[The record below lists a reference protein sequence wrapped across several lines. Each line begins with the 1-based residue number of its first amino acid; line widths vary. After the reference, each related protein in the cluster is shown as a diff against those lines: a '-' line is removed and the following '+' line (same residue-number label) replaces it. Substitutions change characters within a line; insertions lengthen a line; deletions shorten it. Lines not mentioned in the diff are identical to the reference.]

1 MAAPGACPNEVE
13 LCILPMLAWL
23 RGVWFLQELRD
34 IIMAW
39 RSSSFLNLTMLG
51 IFGTITTSGDT
62 CGSSPLMSSFEESTI
77 FSSLMGKRFILVFLR
92 DAAASISVL
101 SYSLISLRFL
111 RTDSSIT
118 TPQPPLFIMS
128 QSTIWKEWQSWKYKE
143 VPLRQSLNRDLFITK
158 CSDYI

>member
-39 RSSSFLNLTMLG
+39 RSSSFLNLTILG
-51 IFGTITTSGDT
+51 IFGTIRTSGDT
-62 CGSSPLMSSFEESTI
+62 CGSSPLISSLDESTI
-77 FSSLMGKRFILVFLR
+77 FSSLIGKRLILVFLR
-92 DAAASISVL
+92 DAASISVL
-101 SYSLISLRFL
+101 SYSFIRRRFF

-118 TPQPPLFIMS
+118 TPQPPLLIMS

-143 VPLRQSLNRDLFITK
+143 VPLRQSLKRDLFITK
-158 CSDYI
+158 CSDYS